1 MITIDHAYIINL
13 DRSKDRYAKVT
24 SQLNDEGISY
34 TRFAAIDGYNMNLAT
49 RMEGTT
55 EQCMKTCSNGIVGCG
70 MSHLKLWEHIMDSSS
85 PENHYLI
92 MEDDVILNKD
102 FKKRLNVYLSEVP
115 LDFDIVYIGCLVG
128 CDPDGKMTVSQKAHK
143 WATNHGKTGRRLSEH
158 VFIPSL
164 ALGTHCYIVS
174 KKGARKL
181 FHLSKGK
188 VDTHIDHQ
196 IQRYAEDLEIF
207 AIHPS
212 MARQVQS
219 QSSSTI
225 ATANFPRFLMQPL
238 DMVHYSEDMTVAYIL
253 SISPR
258 RLWGVEFNVTISLFF
273 VIGLMAARFHWP
285 MSTLL
290 YIFTFLLLPDITV
303 GGDMIHVVV
312 AYILLI
318 APSVYL
324 KRFLS

>member
-1 MITIDHAYIINL
+1 
-13 DRSKDRYAKVT
+13 
-24 SQLNDEGISY
+24 
-34 TRFAAIDGYNMNLAT
+34 
-49 RMEGTT
+49 
-55 EQCMKTCSNGIVGCG
+55 
-70 MSHLKLWEHIMDSSS
+70 
-85 PENHYLI
+85 
-92 MEDDVILNKD
+92 
-102 FKKRLNVYLSEVP
+102 
-115 LDFDIVYIGCLVG
+115 
-128 CDPDGKMTVSQKAHK
+128 
-143 WATNHGKTGRRLSEH
+143 
-158 VFIPSL
+158 
-164 ALGTHCYIVS
+164 
-174 KKGARKL
+174 
-181 FHLSKGK
+181 
-188 VDTHIDHQ
+188 
-196 IQRYAEDLEIF
+196 
-207 AIHPS
+207 
-212 MARQVQS
+212 
-219 QSSSTI
+219 
-225 ATANFPRFLMQPL
+225 MQPL